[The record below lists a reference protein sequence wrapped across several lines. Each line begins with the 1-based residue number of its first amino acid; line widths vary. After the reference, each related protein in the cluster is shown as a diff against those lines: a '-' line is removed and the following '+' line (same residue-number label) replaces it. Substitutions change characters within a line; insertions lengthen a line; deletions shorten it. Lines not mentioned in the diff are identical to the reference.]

1 MSKDLLVEVRGLRK
15 VFVTNGSKVEAL
27 RGIDI
32 QIKRG
37 ETLAVV
43 GVSGSGKST
52 LLHILGTLDR
62 PTEGE
67 VLYEGEDVFKK
78 NDNELALFR
87 NREIGFVFQ
96 FHYLLQEFTAL
107 ENVMMPLLIQG
118 VDMERAR
125 SMASEVLE
133 RVGLGDRLNHRPG
146 ELSGGEQQRVAIGR
160 AVVLKPKIVL
170 ADEPTGNLD
179 LATGRSVLDLLLELN
194 RDYGIT
200 LVVVTH
206 NPEVAGR
213 MERRIK
219 LLDGKIVDEN

>member
-1 MSKDLLVEVRGLRK
+1 MRTDLLVEVRRLRK

-27 RGIDI
+27 KGIDI

-118 VDMERAR
+118 VDMERAKN
-125 SMASEVLE
+125 MASEVLG

-213 MERRIK
+213 MGRRIK

>member
-1 MSKDLLVEVRGLRK
+1 MSKDLLVEIIGLRK

-62 PTEGE
+62 PTEGK

-118 VDMERAR
+118 VDMERAK
-125 SMASEVLE
+125 SMASEVLWK
-133 RVGLGDRLNHRPG
+133 VGLGDRLNHRPG

-213 MERRIK
+213 MGRRIK

>member
-1 MSKDLLVEVRGLRK
+1 
-15 VFVTNGSKVEAL
+15 
-27 RGIDI
+27 
-32 QIKRG
+32 
-37 ETLAVV
+37 
-43 GVSGSGKST
+43 
-52 LLHILGTLDR
+52 
-62 PTEGE
+62 
-67 VLYEGEDVFKK
+67 
-78 NDNELALFR
+78 
-87 NREIGFVFQ
+87 
-96 FHYLLQEFTAL
+96 
-107 ENVMMPLLIQG
+107 
-118 VDMERAR
+118 MERAKN
-125 SMASEVLE
+125 MASEVLG

-213 MERRIK
+213 MGRRIK